1 MTSDGSPTPA
11 PAREARPA
19 HLRPARARA
28 SVRAAGRRALA
39 PAILLAAVGASAA
52 ASASLAEP
60 PPSAMEAQL
69 EAEIDGMI
77 EEGVPADSPKVE
89 MLEEQLDGVEEGTGK
104 PATAEPGVDTAAR
117 LDEAG
122 EVTEAQAQAEAAG
135 PAGVQA
141 RPGDVD
147 DVLDEED
154 EAARW
159 ETGHVECEPVPGM
172 LSMDEV
178 AGASCL
184 SVPQPDGTSRYVAVG
199 ADGTVRSVRFG
210 TDGAV
215 HRLRDTALPAP
226 PRGATLAATAAGD
239 LRVTVPGRAPITVEL
254 R

>member
-1 MTSDGSPTPA
+1 MTNHGSPTPA
-11 PAREARPA
+11 PDRDDGPA

-28 SVRAAGRRALA
+28 SIRAVGRRTLV

-52 ASASLAEP
+52 ASAGLAEP

-89 MLEEQLDGVEEGTGK
+89 MLDEQLDQVEEGTGQ
-104 PATAEPGVDTAAR
+104 PAAHEPGVDTAAR
-117 LDEAG
+117 LDEAA
-122 EVTEAQAQAEAAG
+122 EVTGAQAEAEAAG
-135 PAGVQA
+135 PTGVHA
-141 RPGDVD
+141 RTGDVD
-147 DVLDEED
+147 EALVEDD

-159 ETGHVECEPVPGM
+159 ETGPVECEPVPGM

-178 AGASCL
+178 VGATCL
-184 SVPQPDGTSRYVAVG
+184 GVPQPDGTSRYVAVG

-239 LRVTVPGRAPITVEL
+239 LRVTVPGRAPLTVEL